1 MNDMHEIGECVAPSV
16 SRARICET
24 IDKTTK
30 ILNEVRACLNEISI
44 RLYADSQSANENT
57 ENNVCCM
64 DDAVINVCD
73 ISNKILDQ
81 VNYINS
87 RL

>member
-1 MNDMHEIGECVAPSV
+1 MNDMHKIGECVASSEPKT
-16 SRARICET
+16 RICET
-24 IDKTTK
+24 IDETTK
-30 ILNEVRACLNEISI
+30 ILNEVRARLNDISF
-44 RLYADSQSANENT
+44 RLYADTQLANEDAEKNI
-57 ENNVCCM
+57 CCM
-64 DDAVINVCD
+64 DNAVINMRD